1 LQTDRHTDRQTYVDG
16 ERERERYKEKKERK
30 REKWM
35 LENLPRNVGGG
46 MLLAVRANLIFEGQK
61 KGCSFKLQQKPKM
74 VKQLA
79 EGRGGGGTC
88 VDV

>member
-1 LQTDRHTDRQTYVDG
+1 MDVRKFT
-16 ERERERYKEKKERK
+16 KKC
-30 REKWM
+30 W
-35 LENLPRNVGGG
+35 GGG

-79 EGRGGGGTC
+79 IGKGGGGGGTC
-88 VDV
+88 VDVSIAVVQKLLF

>member
-1 LQTDRHTDRQTYVDG
+1 LQTDRHTDVDG
-16 ERERERYKEKKERK
+16 ERERERYKERERK

-35 LENLPRNVGGG
+35 LENLPRNVGGGGG